1 MMPGNS
7 RKHLVKRQVEVSE
20 DIKRRDDL
28 GRTGNSVQ
36 GSSDGL
42 DVLPTT
48 SVLCGFQLLDK
59 VRTGRTCAIDD
70 VHADERRE
78 GRRERV

>member
-1 MMPGNS
+1 MPGNS

-20 DIKRRDDL
+20 DIKGRDGL
-28 GRTGNSVQ
+28 GRTGDSVQ

-48 SVLCGFQLLDK
+48 SIVRGFQLLDK
-59 VRTGRTCAIDD
+59 VRTRGTCAIDHIHVD
-70 VHADERRE
+70 RRWK
-78 GRRERV
+78 GDRERV

>member
-1 MMPGNS
+1 MRGNS

-20 DIKRRDDL
+20 EVEGRDDL

-48 SVLCGFQLLDK
+48 SILCGFQLLDK
-59 VRTGRTCAIDD
+59 VRTGWTCAIDD
-70 VHADERRE
+70 IHDDQRWK
-78 GRRERV
+78 GDRERV